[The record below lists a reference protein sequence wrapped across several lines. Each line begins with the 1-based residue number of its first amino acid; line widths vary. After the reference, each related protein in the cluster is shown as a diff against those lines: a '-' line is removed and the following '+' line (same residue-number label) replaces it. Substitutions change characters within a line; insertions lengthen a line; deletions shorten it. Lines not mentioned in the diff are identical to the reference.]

1 MQIARCS
8 QADGKNEKRS
18 SASPSTQLSTH
29 AQKERGAGTQT
40 PHKGGPHVFARA
52 SFSPK
57 VQAPPSHQVY
67 WIHISA
73 REDKT
78 ISSVPALSVVPST
91 PSLCSFPR
99 PLPHPLS
106 SSISI
111 SILSLFSFSMP
122 VISDTLSLP
131 WPFHLSPSLP
141 LCMAGWVG
149 LPQPSSQPANEQ
161 RSL

>member
-1 MQIARCS
+1 MSECVNERINDFILPRVSIFPSVLSCLCLPVFLLFPCS
-8 QADGKNEKRS
+8 VSLLIPAM
-18 SASPSTQLSTH
+18 SPSV
-29 AQKERGAGTQT
+29 R
-40 PHKGGPHVFARA
+40 V
-52 SFSPK
+52 SPL
-57 VQAPPSHQVY
+57 PSP
-67 WIHISA
+67 S
-73 REDKT
+73 